1 MAALARA
8 SQRAPTP
15 TLALALALTSTP
27 NPTLTPTLSPTL
39 ALILTPTLAPIPI
52 LTPTPRHRPRPSPHP
67 LPHALRQVL
76 SKNAIIK
83 YQLIFRHL
91 FHCKHVE
98 RQLSSSWLKQQA
110 TKGLTGVTACFSASY
125 GLRQRMLHFLQN
137 LEYYMMFEV
146 LEPNWH
152 VLLQKL
158 GAARK
163 LDELIA
169 QHNGFLDKC
178 LKVKQRT
185 PTALPAPAPGPL
197 DAP

>member
-1 MAALARA
+1 M
-8 SQRAPTP
+8 
-15 TLALALALTSTP
+15 
-27 NPTLTPTLSPTL
+27 
-39 ALILTPTLAPIPI
+39 
-52 LTPTPRHRPRPSPHP
+52 
-67 LPHALRQVL
+67 L

-110 TKGLTGVTACFSASY
+110 CKGLTGVTACFSASY

>member
-1 MAALARA
+1 M
-8 SQRAPTP
+8 
-15 TLALALALTSTP
+15 
-27 NPTLTPTLSPTL
+27 
-39 ALILTPTLAPIPI
+39 
-52 LTPTPRHRPRPSPHP
+52 
-67 LPHALRQVL
+67 L

-178 LKVKQRT
+178 LKVTQLA
-185 PTALPAPAPGPL
+185 PTALPAPAPWPSRRAITL
-197 DAP
+197 TLSLA

>member
-1 MAALARA
+1 M
-8 SQRAPTP
+8 
-15 TLALALALTSTP
+15 
-27 NPTLTPTLSPTL
+27 LS
-39 ALILTPTLAPIPI
+39 
-52 LTPTPRHRPRPSPHP
+52 R
-67 LPHALRQVL
+67 HAL
-76 SKNAIIK
+76 IK
-83 YQLIFRHL
+83 YQLLFRHL

-178 LKVKQRT
+178 LKVKQLT
-185 PTALPAPAPGPL
+185 PTALPAPAPRPSRRAITL
-197 DAP
+197 TLSLT